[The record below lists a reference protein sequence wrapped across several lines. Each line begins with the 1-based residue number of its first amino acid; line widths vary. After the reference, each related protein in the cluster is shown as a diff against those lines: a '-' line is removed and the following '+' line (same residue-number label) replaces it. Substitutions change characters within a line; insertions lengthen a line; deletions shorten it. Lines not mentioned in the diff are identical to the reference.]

1 MIMNTINIKKY
12 ILLLSITIL
21 CATAKA
27 QAEPAI
33 YKMAYVGDKENTAYL
48 GASQGLS
55 EANLQGQFLNHKYVL
70 DVITPEQALN
80 TDYSSYVAVI
90 AAVDISTFRKLTDL
104 LPDTP
109 VFNVWLADNSLRV
122 ECRANA
128 LHIVPSE
135 LMKADAVAQ
144 WHQLHPDAQVKA
156 QTWHPDFVKF
166 AARDLNKR
174 FLKAYN
180 TKMDDPAWAGWAA
193 VKMTSDTIARKNITD
208 PKHLLAYLKTELTF
222 DGQMGI
228 DMNFRK
234 TGQLRQPMLLIENDK
249 IVGEAPVRGVAK
261 PPTLDSLGNVG
272 CGK

>member
-1 MIMNTINIKKY
+1 MIMKIINIQKN
-12 ILLLSITIL
+12 LLTVLVITF
-21 CATAKA
+21 CAIAKV
-27 QAEPAI
+27 QAEPVI
-33 YKMAYVGDKENTAYL
+33 YKMAFVGDTGNSAYL
-48 GASQGLS
+48 GAKQGLS
-55 EANLQGQFLNHKYVL
+55 EANLQGQFLNHQYVL
-70 DVITPEQALN
+70 DVITPDQALDA
-80 TDYSSYVAVI
+80 DYSSYVAVI
-90 AAVDISTFRKLTDL
+90 AAVDISVYRKLTDL
-104 LPDTP
+104 LPDMP
-109 VFNVWLADNSLRV
+109 VFNVWLADDSLRI

-128 LHIVPSE
+128 LHIVPSNQ
-135 LMKADAVAQ
+135 MKADAIAQ
-144 WHQLHPDAQVKA
+144 WHQLHPDAQVTA
-156 QTWHPDFVKF
+156 RTWHPDFVKF

-174 FLKAYN
+174 FKKAYN

-261 PPTLDSLGNVG
+261 PPNVDSLGNVD